1 MKFSFKNKIT
11 TGYLIN
17 LSVVL
22 TIAFI
27 FWKISTNTNFNL
39 LHRLAFALILLSLG
53 MLTTVYFILIAQL
66 KAKNESDIE
75 LLETKKLLQ
84 SIINNTTNPISVKK
98 INGEYL
104 LINKQ
109 YESLF
114 KLKTEDIKGKTD
126 HDLFPKEIADK
137 YRSTDL
143 ETVKA
148 NKEIQVEEVIEQS
161 DGPHTY
167 LAVKFPLLDA
177 SNRIYAIGI
186 IATDISEMK
195 SKNQLLVA
203 GNTFFKLSSDLLI
216 IASENTFL
224 KINPA
229 TINTLGY
236 TEEELLG
243 KPFMTFVYP
252 EDIKS
257 TLDEVSKL
265 KTGQLTVNFENR
277 FVCKNG
283 SIKWLNWTT
292 YPDQETGL
300 LYAVARDVTSKK
312 EYEKSLKTADTF
324 FNMSKEILIVASE
337 SQFIKIN
344 HSLSKILGFT
354 TEELLNNSFYNY
366 IFPEDISITK
376 ERIKN
381 LENETSLDTFKNRWV
396 CKDGSV
402 KWLAWTATFD
412 KPTGLLYAIARDIT
426 EQLKLEKEEKEAINN
441 LFENEQKLNMIL
453 ENISDGVLV
462 ANTSKQVILAN
473 YMANELFEIED
484 DSKISIH
491 FSDHFKLFSPDG
503 ETTFPVQNL
512 PMERALI
519 GESTDDI
526 DVLLINPTNKKGK
539 RVLLSGRP
547 ILNTEN
553 EVIAA
558 VVTIK
563 DISKYKKI
571 EKELKKTELKYRQLI
586 GFNKN
591 IEEKENDNE
600 QDNIEEKV

>member
-1 MKFSFKNKIT
+1 MKFSFKHKIT

-17 LSVVL
+17 LTVVL
-22 TIAFI
+22 IIAFI
-27 FWKISTNTNFNL
+27 FWKISLNTNFDLWNW
-39 LHRLAFALILLSLG
+39 LAFALILLSLG
-53 MLTTVYFILIAQL
+53 MLTVVYFILITQL
-66 KAKNESDIE
+66 KAKNESEIK
-75 LLETKKLLQ
+75 LLETEKLLQ

-114 KLKTEDIKGKTD
+114 KLKREDIKGKTD
-126 HDLFPKEIADK
+126 HDLLPKEIADK
-137 YRSTDL
+137 YRSSDL

-148 NKEIQVEEVIEQS
+148 GKEIQVEEVFEQM

-177 SNRIYAIGI
+177 SNRVYAIGT

-195 SKNQLLVA
+195 SENQLLVA
-203 GNTFFKLSSDLLI
+203 GNTFFKLSTDMLI

-224 KINPA
+224 KVNPA
-229 TINTLGY
+229 TIKILGY
-236 TEEELLG
+236 AEEELLG
-243 KPFMTFVYP
+243 KPFMSFVYP

-257 TLDEVSKL
+257 TLAEVSKL
-265 KTGQLTVNFENR
+265 KTGKLTVNFENR
-277 FVCKNG
+277 YICKNG
-283 SIKWLNWTT
+283 SLKWLNWTT
-292 YPDQETGL
+292 YPDQKTGL

-324 FNMSKEILIVASE
+324 FNMSKEILIVASQN
-337 SQFIKIN
+337 QFEKIN
-344 HSLSKILGFT
+344 PALSKILGFD

-366 IFPEDISITK
+366 ILPEDIAITK
-376 ERIKN
+376 KRIKN
-381 LENETSLDTFKNRWV
+381 LENKTSLENFKNRWV

-402 KWLAWTATFD
+402 KWLSWTATLD

-426 EQLKLEKEEKEAINN
+426 EQLKLEIEEKEALNN

-473 YMANELFEIED
+473 YMANELFQIED

-491 FSDHFKLFSPDG
+491 FSDHFKLYSPDG
-503 ETTFPVQNL
+503 KTTFPVQNL

-526 DVLLINPTNKKGK
+526 DVLLLNPATKEKK

-547 ILNTEN
+547 ILNAKN

-563 DISKYKKI
+563 DISKYKII
-571 EKELKKTELKYRQLI
+571 EKELKKTELKYRRLI

-591 IEEKENDNE
+591 NEEKKKDSEQNNIEEKE
-600 QDNIEEKV
+600 